1 MGTGVDPRP
10 MFADGR
16 LAGSRCPACG
26 LVAVPA
32 VARCSTCWTV
42 TETVDDIEPVGTVW
56 SSTVVHLPVG
66 PYEAPFGLAYVDL
79 DVGARVL
86 AHTHGDTT
94 NGGAANGDP
103 AAGDARAGDAA
114 LVPPETRVRL
124 GPNEHGDLVATLE
137 EVRR

>member
-94 NGGAANGDP
+94 NGGAA
-103 AAGDARAGDAA
+103 